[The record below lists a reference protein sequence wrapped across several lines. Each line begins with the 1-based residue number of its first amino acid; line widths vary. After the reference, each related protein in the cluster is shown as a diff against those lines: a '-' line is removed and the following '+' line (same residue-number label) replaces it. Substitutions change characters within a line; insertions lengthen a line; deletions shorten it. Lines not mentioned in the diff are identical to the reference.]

1 MLDRLRN
8 IAKLHIPLTVSK
20 RDNVLGQAHDERSGF
35 GTLWLPAA
43 RKVRGEAV
51 DRDALCGGIEDRFD
65 QYRPSYRPR
74 LLRSHPRVSRF
85 F

>member
-1 MLDRLRN
+1 M
-8 IAKLHIPLTVSK
+8 

-65 QYRPSYRPR
+65 QVPARPTGRACCAAIR
-74 LLRSHPRVSRF
+74 GCSRF